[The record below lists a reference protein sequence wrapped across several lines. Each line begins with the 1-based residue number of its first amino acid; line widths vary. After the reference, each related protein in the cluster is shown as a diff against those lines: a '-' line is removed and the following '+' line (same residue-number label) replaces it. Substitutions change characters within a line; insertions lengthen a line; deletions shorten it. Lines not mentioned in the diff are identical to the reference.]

1 MPELQ
6 SVAVSLGQLAALQE
20 VDRARRA
27 KSEHVQAL
35 DDEIAQLESEL
46 QRRRQATEAIETE
59 VTAVDSRRRELE
71 AQLQDEEG
79 KMTARRMR
87 LNRVRNEKELQ
98 LLRHEIEVS
107 KEANQQLEEEVL
119 AVLESLE
126 TLTASAKDARDG
138 LTQFEETALAQI
150 QEKKERSRALTAELD
165 AARSDRDELAHRI
178 DAKLLRKYQQIFDRR
193 GGSAVVEVR
202 HGTCQGCHMNLPPQ
216 FFIELQRAEDIRL
229 CPNCHRILFRRPDG
243 LDSSDAAG

>member
-1 MPELQ
+1 MPELH

-27 KSEHVQAL
+27 KSERVHTL
-35 DDEIAQLESEL
+35 DDEITELEGEL
-46 QRRRQATEAIETE
+46 RRQRQAAEAIEAELAT
-59 VTAVDSRRRELE
+59 VDSRRRELE
-71 AQLQDEEG
+71 AQLQDEES

-119 AVLESLE
+119 NVLETLE
-126 TLTASAKDARDG
+126 NLTASAKETREG
-138 LTQFEETALAQI
+138 LAQFEQTAVTQI
-150 QEKKERSRALTAELD
+150 NEKKERSDELTAELD

-202 HGTCQGCHMNLPPQ
+202 DGTCQGCHMNLPPQ

-229 CPNCHRILFRRPDG
+229 CPNCHRILFWRPNG